1 MTMAMLEYE
10 CHDCDWWGTGNV
22 IIKRC
27 PICKGNVTIYSDDT
41 GEDIITDDMLAD
53 MEDADDEEV

>member
-1 MTMAMLEYE
+1 MAMLEYT

-27 PICKGNVTIYSDDT
+27 PICKGNVTIFSDDT
-41 GEDIITDDMLAD
+41 GEDVVTDED
-53 MEDADDEEV
+53 MEDADDESEE

>member
-27 PICKGNVTIYSDDT
+27 PMCKGKVTIFSDDK
-41 GEDIITDDMLAD
+41 GDDVVTDDD
-53 MEDADDEEV
+53 MEDADDEEA

>member
-10 CHDCDWWGTGNV
+10 CHDCDWGGTGNA

-27 PICKGNVTIYSDDT
+27 PICKGNVTIFSDDT
-41 GEDIITDDMLAD
+41 GDAVVTDDD

>member
-1 MTMAMLEYE
+1 MAMLEYT

-41 GEDIITDDMLAD
+41 GDDVVTDDD